1 MENLEKINEL
11 VEIFGH
17 FDVEFAKNMEEKMD
31 TQYLV
36 LQNLKYSM
44 DNDEMFIKLVILN
57 SIVSYQLCTTGELW
71 WGEFSEYWS
80 KNEVNNDNLGEKYIN
95 FLKNSKGNRR
105 LLNVKIKR
113 IEKVIPFLETI
124 NLLDFKNY
132 YVTMEELLEKLSKCL
147 NSKKNAK
154 TIVFALKMFGY
165 SSRIVFNEFIPYPM
179 EIEIPK
185 DSRIEKYTLKFTDK
199 DPIKFWNNISKITKI
214 PPLHIDSIIWPV
226 LGKKF
231 DFESCNGKIGKKSKY
246 LFKLLEF

>member
-1 MENLEKINEL
+1 MENFEKINEL

-17 FDVEFAKNMEEKMD
+17 FDVEFAKYMEEKID
-31 TQYLV
+31 NQYLV
-36 LQNLKYSM
+36 LENLKNSM
-44 DNDEMFIKLVILN
+44 NNDEMFIKLVILN

-80 KNEVNNDNLGEKYIN
+80 KNEVNNDNLGEKYVN
-95 FLKNSKGNRR
+95 FLENSKGNRR

-113 IEKVIPFLETI
+113 IEKVIPFLAKL

-132 YVTMEELLEKLSKCL
+132 YSNMEELLENLSKNL

-154 TIVFALKMFGY
+154 TLVFAIKMFGY
-165 SSRIVFNEFIPYPM
+165 ASRIVSNEFNPYPM

-185 DSRIEKYTLKFTDK
+185 DSRIEKYTIKFTDQ
-199 DPIKFWNNISKITKI
+199 DPIKFWNEISKITKI

-226 LGKKF
+226 LGRTF
-231 DFESCNGKIGKKSKY
+231 NFESCNGKIGEKSKY